1 MGKASRRAARR
12 ARDIHEA
19 IRDHA
24 ARLRAV
30 PEPGCRDADEV
41 PEVAA
46 LLAACRRAV
55 EAAIPSAVVFE
66 GRRYFLAVRLVTA
79 FDVFDAPGA
88 AEPLIR
94 GAALSLDV
102 FGHRPGH

>member
-1 MGKASRRAARR
+1 MGKASRRAGRR

-19 IRDHA
+19 IREQA
-24 ARLRAV
+24 ARLKAA

-41 PEVAA
+41 PEVAE
-46 LLAACRRAV
+46 LLAACRQAV
-55 EAAIPSAVVFE
+55 EAAVPSAVVFE
-66 GRRYFLAVRLVTA
+66 GRRYYLAVRLVTA

-88 AEPLIR
+88 AEPLVR
-94 GAALSLDV
+94 GATLSFDV